1 MMRRLG
7 PALFSWSNLAPL
19 LATLV
24 YLINRFAFSL
34 DCVLPYEFVNYHL
47 ADLCGGIVFPAY
59 VNVLT
64 RVVSG
69 REIICGLGSSL
80 LLSALC
86 AACWEVLASC
96 VLHFGTADPIDA
108 LMYFLGGLVYLAF
121 YKILP
126 REGKAAPRTPAI
138 LPAGAN
144 PTMPATNLARLLN
157 AWYKIIGG

>member
-1 MMRRLG
+1 MTRRLG
-7 PALFSWSNLAPL
+7 PALFSWSNLVPL

-34 DCVLPYEFVNYHL
+34 DCVLPYEFANYHL

-86 AACWEVLASC
+86 TVCWETKPLSLA
-96 VLHFGTADPIDA
+96 I
-108 LMYFLGGLVYLAF
+108 
-121 YKILP
+121 
-126 REGKAAPRTPAI
+126 
-138 LPAGAN
+138 
-144 PTMPATNLARLLN
+144 ARQPP
-157 AWYKIIGG
+157 

>member
-1 MMRRLG
+1 M
-7 PALFSWSNLAPL
+7 

-24 YLINRFAFSL
+24 YLINRFVFSF

-59 VNVLT
+59 VNILT

-69 REIICGLGSSL
+69 REIICDLRSSL

-108 LMYFLGGLVYLAF
+108 LMYFLGGLIYLAF
-121 YKILP
+121 YRFS
-126 REGKAAPRTPAI
+126 REREKWPSRTPGKLARHN
-138 LPAGAN
+138 GDN
-144 PTMPATNLARLLN
+144 PTHTP
-157 AWYKIIGG
+157 

>member
-1 MMRRLG
+1 MNQPGLLLRVRFFWRLRDN
-7 PALFSWSNLAPL
+7 PLPL

-64 RVVSG
+64 RIVSG

-86 AACWEVLASC
+86 AICWEVLASC

-126 REGKAAPRTPAI
+126 REGKVA
-138 LPAGAN
+138 
-144 PTMPATNLARLLN
+144 
-157 AWYKIIGG
+157 

>member
-64 RVVSG
+64 RIVSG

-86 AACWEVLASC
+86 AVCWEVLASC

-126 REGKAAPRTPAI
+126 REGKAA
-138 LPAGAN
+138 
-144 PTMPATNLARLLN
+144 
-157 AWYKIIGG
+157 

>member
-1 MMRRLG
+1 MNQPGLLLRVRFFWRLRDN
-7 PALFSWSNLAPL
+7 PLPL

-64 RVVSG
+64 RIVSG

-86 AACWEVLASC
+86 AICWEVLASC

-121 YKILP
+121 YRFS
-126 REGKAAPRTPAI
+126 REREKWPSRAPGKLARHN
-138 LPAGAN
+138 GDN
-144 PTMPATNLARLLN
+144 PTHTP
-157 AWYKIIGG
+157 

>member
-1 MMRRLG
+1 MRRRLG

-86 AACWEVLASC
+86 AVCWEVLVSC
-96 VLHFGTADPIDA
+96 VLYFGTADPIDA
-108 LMYFLGGLVYLAF
+108 LMYFLGGLVLSRFLQNPPEGGEGGLAANACD
-121 YKILP
+121 P
-126 REGKAAPRTPAI
+126 ASRRESHHASHKPC
-138 LPAGAN
+138 
-144 PTMPATNLARLLN
+144 ATSQCVV
-157 AWYKIIGG
+157 

>member
-1 MMRRLG
+1 MIRRLG
-7 PALFSWSNLAPL
+7 PALFSWSNLVPL

-24 YLINRFAFSL
+24 YLINRFALSL
-34 DCVLPYEFVNYHL
+34 DCVLPYEF

-64 RVVSG
+64 RIVSG

-86 AACWEVLASC
+86 AVCWEVLASC

-126 REGKAAPRTPAI
+126 REGKAA
-138 LPAGAN
+138 
-144 PTMPATNLARLLN
+144 
-157 AWYKIIGG
+157 

>member
-1 MMRRLG
+1 M
-7 PALFSWSNLAPL
+7 

-24 YLINRFAFSL
+24 YLINRFVFSF

-47 ADLCGGIVFPAY
+47 VDLCGGIVFPAY

-69 REIICGLGSSL
+69 REIICSLGSSL
-80 LLSALC
+80 LLSALR

-108 LMYFLGGLVYLAF
+108 LMYFLGGLIYLAF

-126 REGKAAPRTPAI
+126 REGKVA
-138 LPAGAN
+138 
-144 PTMPATNLARLLN
+144 
-157 AWYKIIGG
+157 